1 MHLFVVPQTYA
12 AQLKSVEVQYGRVM
26 SFGEELVGNPHVGG
40 GVAIKQEIEELRMKF
55 EPLKDNV
62 VDSLELLK
70 RSEQL
75 ESAYNIQL
83 VMIIVIVHVASSP
96 GSLDFSI
103 LYCKKL
109 D

>member
-1 MHLFVVPQTYA
+1 MLCVVLFFFIPQTYA

-26 SFGEELVGNPHVGG
+26 SFGEELVGNPHIGG

-70 RSEQL
+70 RSEL
-75 ESAYNIQL
+75 
-83 VMIIVIVHVASSP
+83 
-96 GSLDFSI
+96 G
-103 LYCKKL
+103 K
-109 D
+109 

>member
-1 MHLFVVPQTYA
+1 
-12 AQLKSVEVQYGRVM
+12 M

-70 RSEQL
+70 RSEL
-75 ESAYNIQL
+75 ENKFL
-83 VMIIVIVHVASSP
+83 
-96 GSLDFSI
+96 
-103 LYCKKL
+103 
-109 D
+109 

>member
-1 MHLFVVPQTYA
+1 MVMIGVFILKSYVCICFVPQTYA

-70 RSEQL
+70 R
-75 ESAYNIQL
+75 
-83 VMIIVIVHVASSP
+83 
-96 GSLDFSI
+96 
-103 LYCKKL
+103 
-109 D
+109 

>member
-1 MHLFVVPQTYA
+1 MLFISHLTHKVVSIFCYLSQVMLCVVVVFFIPQTYA
-12 AQLKSVEVQYGRVM
+12 GQLKSVEVQYGRVM

-70 RSEQL
+70 RSE
-75 ESAYNIQL
+75 
-83 VMIIVIVHVASSP
+83 
-96 GSLDFSI
+96 
-103 LYCKKL
+103 
-109 D
+109 

>member
-1 MHLFVVPQTYA
+1 MRPFVTNLMTLCVCVFVVVPQTYA

-70 RSEQL
+70 R
-75 ESAYNIQL
+75 
-83 VMIIVIVHVASSP
+83 
-96 GSLDFSI
+96 
-103 LYCKKL
+103 
-109 D
+109 

>member
-1 MHLFVVPQTYA
+1 MSVFAVPSDTMYCSIPQTYA

-70 RSEQL
+70 RSEL
-75 ESAYNIQL
+75 EN
-83 VMIIVIVHVASSP
+83 
-96 GSLDFSI
+96 
-103 LYCKKL
+103 K
-109 D
+109 